1 VATYTVTVT
10 DANGCTASATI
21 TPAIVVPTGLTTT
34 NITGTTVTLNWGAVA
49 DAANY
54 SIQVRKVYSYAW
66 TTVGP
71 VTGTSKNISSQIAC
85 GKTYEW
91 KVRANCADGI
101 TFSAFSPTVTFTTS
115 PCPSKTDSELVAEW
129 DGGFKTFS
137 LSPNPANSLVTLYY
151 STETETPLNIS
162 IIDVTGR
169 VVLQQNTLATQG
181 DNTINLA
188 TNQLPQGYYVVELND
203 GTTKM
208 HEKLL
213 IAR

>member
-1 VATYTVTVT
+1 VLTALLLPLLLVLALAKQTASWLPSGTVTSKHL
-10 DANGCTASATI
+10 AYRL
-21 TPAIVVPTGLTTT
+21 TP
-34 NITGTTVTLNWGAVA
+34 
-49 DAANY
+49 
-54 SIQVRKVYSYAW
+54 Q
-66 TTVGP
+66 
-71 VTGTSKNISSQIAC
+71 TS
-85 GKTYEW
+85 
-91 KVRANCADGI
+91 V
-101 TFSAFSPTVTFTTS
+101 
-115 PCPSKTDSELVAEW
+115 
-129 DGGFKTFS
+129 
-137 LSPNPANSLVTLYY
+137 VTLYY

-169 VVLQQNTLATQG
+169 VVAQQNTLATQG